1 MEGSAQAQA
10 WRKDPTQHF
19 LGTQRRARRQEGAR
33 FPGPGILLS
42 IQWAAAEGVSGHR
55 VRGGPRIQTQAFPR
69 GIHPWAVI
77 SQRMTGGCY
86 TSSGSL
92 GRSCERAGPLQEFMG
107 SSHPW
112 ASTPSASGCAEPL
125 APAGEGRLPA
135 SAPNSAF
142 RDAGCWLGII
152 GHGGSTCT
160 IVTGKC
166 CHFNFYRTRLS

>member
-1 MEGSAQAQA
+1 MPGSQDLGFCCLSNGQQQKEF
-10 WRKDPTQHF
+10 RVIGSEVDPGF
-19 LGTQRRARRQEGAR
+19 KPRPFQEAY
-33 FPGPGILLS
+33 
-42 IQWAAAEGVSGHR
+42 
-55 VRGGPRIQTQAFPR
+55 
-69 GIHPWAVI
+69 PWAVI

-142 RDAGCWLGII
+142 RDAGCWLRI